1 MQTNHY
7 LCTQETNL
15 GMIVANKTLLND
27 FVQTHAQS
35 AKPLNKWLTEVES
48 AQWKSHA
55 ELKQTFPSAD
65 YVKNGRYVFNIGG
78 NNYRIVAVV
87 IFVGDVMNIRFV
99 GTHAEYDKID
109 CTTI

>member
-1 MQTNHY
+1 LQTNHY
-7 LCTQETNL
+7 LCTQETNRQ
-15 GMIVANKTLLND
+15 MIVANKTLLND

-48 AQWKSHA
+48 AQWGSHA

-87 IFVGDVMNIRFV
+87 IFIGGVMNIRFV

-109 CTTI
+109 CATI

>member
-7 LCTQETNL
+7 LCTQETNI

-55 ELKQTFPSAD
+55 ELNKHSLLPITSRTAD
-65 YVKNGRYVFNIGG
+65 TYSIL
-78 NNYRIVAVV
+78 AV
-87 IFVGDVMNIRFV
+87 
-99 GTHAEYDKID
+99 
-109 CTTI
+109 TTTALWQ